1 ASVKRAA
8 APDAKAGVTIPPF
21 GGLEVTFA
29 KSGRT
34 LTWRGA
40 GVSLLELAEE
50 ARIKIDAGCRAG
62 NCGSCIVA
70 IKSGEVEYI
79 SGHGADVEEGSCL
92 ACICRPKTA
101 LVVDA

>member
-1 ASVKRAA
+1 VWQ
-8 APDAKAGVTIPPF
+8 
-21 GGLEVTFA
+21 GG
-29 KSGRT
+29 GR
-34 LTWRGA
+34 
-40 GVSLLELAEE
+40 SLLELAEE

-79 SGHGADVEEGSCL
+79 GGHGADVEEGSCL